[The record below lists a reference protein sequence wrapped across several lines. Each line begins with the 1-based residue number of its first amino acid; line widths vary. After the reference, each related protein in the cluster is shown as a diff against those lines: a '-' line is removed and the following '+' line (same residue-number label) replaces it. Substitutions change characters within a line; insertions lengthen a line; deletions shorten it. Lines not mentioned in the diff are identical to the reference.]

1 MRERY
6 HKQAMREQA
15 LIEDTCKRARVDRVQ
30 PSTAESFVD
39 PLYRYF
45 QQREMRRR

>member
-1 MRERY
+1 VRDRY
-6 HKQAMREQA
+6 KKQAMREQT
-15 LIEDTCKRARVDRVQ
+15 LIEETCNRARVDRVQ
-30 PSTAESFVD
+30 LSTAESFVD